1 MIRCTGAI
9 LELGPFLMTLSALR
23 GLSPVLKM
31 WISSS
36 SEGASSICVA
46 AVPAQSLKQEGLL
59 TDQACC
65 ILLLHFQV
73 SWEKQ
78 LSPVHRLPSLAGSMK
93 LINVFELLSLV
104 QHLIHNRLKN
114 MLKSE
119 FYCLF
124 SDQLS
129 KTESEES
136 ISTSFSPVKIHETD
150 QNIFKRRKPHVLQSM
165 GLQRVRHD
173 WVTELN

>member
-9 LELGPFLMTLSALR
+9 LELGPFLMTLSPLR
-23 GLSPVLKM
+23 GLSPTLKM

-46 AVPAQSLKQEGLL
+46 AAPAQIQAEKSLKQEGLL

-78 LSPVHRLPSLAGSMK
+78 LSPVHRLPSLAGSK
-93 LINVFELLSLV
+93 QLINVFELLSLV
-104 QHLIHNRLKN
+104 
-114 MLKSE
+114 
-119 FYCLF
+119 
-124 SDQLS
+124 
-129 KTESEES
+129 
-136 ISTSFSPVKIHETD
+136 
-150 QNIFKRRKPHVLQSM
+150 
-165 GLQRVRHD
+165 
-173 WVTELN
+173 